1 MKSLELV
8 ANGAFSLVDKVAPHI
23 KADQCLIRVSVCGV
37 CSTDIYRSHDN
48 GAYFYPLVMGH
59 EIAGKIEAVGDEI
72 SEFTPGDAVGVF
84 PLIPCF
90 GCAECD
96 AGNFMLCH
104 DYSYHGSR
112 CEGGYS
118 ELLAV
123 NAWNLIKIPEGVDI
137 KDAAFLEPTSV
148 LVHAMRKSGLWESS
162 RRRVLIIGAGFL
174 GLILAQILASRD
186 AGHEI
191 WVTDKNAFKL
201 DLLPPGVRKV
211 TSLDDIKGQMFETI
225 FEGTGSANGVGVA
238 IDHVGRGGTICLLGN
253 PSSDVRIEQ
262 NAFSQLLRKEVRIQ
276 GSWNSAFRHDPDDDW
291 SHVLNLMQQG
301 LKPSQYVSHEFGLEG
316 VPDFLKNC
324 WGHKSGAGG
333 FSHIKGLALP

>member
-8 ANGAFSLVDKVAPHI
+8 ANGEFSLVHKDTPSI
-23 KADQCLIRVSVCGV
+23 RADQCLIRVSVCGV
-37 CSTDIYRSHDN
+37 CSTDIYRSHNN

-59 EIAGKIEAVGDEI
+59 EIAGKIESVGDEV
-72 SEFTPGDAVGVF
+72 SGFALGDEVGVF

-90 GCAECD
+90 SCEECS
-96 AGNFMLCH
+96 AMNFMLCH

-123 NAWNLIKIPEGVDI
+123 NAWNLLKVPEGVAM

-148 LVHAMRKSGLWESS
+148 LVHAMRKSELWESAG
-162 RRRVLIIGAGFL
+162 RKVLIIGAGFL
-174 GLILAQILASRD
+174 GLILAQILATRD
-186 AGHEI
+186 VGHEI

-201 DLLPPGVRKV
+201 DRLPPGVRKAK
-211 TSLDDIKGQMFETI
+211 SLDDIRGQMFDNV
-225 FEGTGSANGVGVA
+225 FEGTGSAHGIGVA
-238 IDHVGRGGTICLLGN
+238 INHVGRGGAICLLGN
-253 PSSDVRIEQ
+253 PSTDISIDQ
-262 NAFSQLLRKEVRIQ
+262 NLFGQLLRKEVWVQ

-291 SHVLNLMQQG
+291 SHVLKLMQQG
-301 LKPSQYVSHEFGLEG
+301 LEPSQFVSHEFGLEG

-324 WGHKSGAGG
+324 WDHKSGAGR
-333 FSHIKGLALP
+333 FSHIKGLVSP